1 MQKLQA
7 TTEAVFADINLKP
20 RPGAPSNT
28 AVLRDRRLA
37 EVANKIQKLKEA
49 RLQAR
54 SRE

>member
-7 TTEAVFADINLKP
+7 TTEAPVADINLTP
-20 RPGAPSNT
+20 RLGAPSDT

-49 RLQAR
+49 RRQAR
-54 SRE
+54 PRQ